1 MKIISGV
8 KLKTKSPTPIGRVRQ
23 DCVKEVWGP
32 EEKLH
37 NPSAAVLI
45 RPLLRCQRG
54 RARGGRLAWYRPDLP
69 TEAAGAVQCSGLD
82 LDFAAPSDRFL
93 LRRRP

>member
-1 MKIISGV
+1 MKILSGV

-37 NPSAAVLI
+37 NPSAAVLVP
-45 RPLLRCQRG
+45 PLRSQRG
-54 RARGGRLAWYRPDLP
+54 RARGGRLAWYRPDRPTAQWALRKEHTKENFKLGCKFFSLP
-69 TEAAGAVQCSGLD
+69 FIA
-82 LDFAAPSDRFL
+82 
-93 LRRRP
+93 